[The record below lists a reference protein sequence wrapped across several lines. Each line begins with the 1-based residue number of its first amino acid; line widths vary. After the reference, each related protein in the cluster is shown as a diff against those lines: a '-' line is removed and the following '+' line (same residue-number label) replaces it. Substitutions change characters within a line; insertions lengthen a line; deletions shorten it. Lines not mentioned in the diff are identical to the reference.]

1 VSTLPLKSQAAKEE
15 HTVGEYP
22 GGNASAMWKTG
33 ALKAVATARSSTAAR
48 TAGLREVTNKKH
60 GYRLGLQEIRPIP
73 TPVELIPT
81 DISHASR

>member
-1 VSTLPLKSQAAKEE
+1 MNSQAAKEE

-48 TAGLREVTNKKH
+48 TAGLREVTNKK
-60 GYRLGLQEIRPIP
+60 QVASSVSMN
-73 TPVELIPT
+73 TPN
-81 DISHASR
+81 SHAS